1 MAKPKPTLNA
11 EQTEALEI
19 LKGQGNIFL
28 TGAAGTGKSFLL
40 KQFLREA
47 TDEEI
52 PILASTGA
60 AAILVGGRTFHSF
73 FGLGIFEGGISATI
87 ERAVENKRLVK
98 RINETDTF
106 VIDEVSMLSG
116 PTLRAAETI
125 ARRVRKNSSPW
136 GGMRVIAVGDF
147 AQLPPVNPFSQT
159 KEWAFLDEVWD
170 QSEFTH
176 VVLGEIMRSS
186 GEKFLRVLG
195 HIRDGAVNDEVT
207 KFLNSRATDLPEI
220 FDGTRLFARK
230 DNVERYNMQHLENL
244 EGEST
249 AFITIYSGK
258 AREIENFKKNAP
270 IPDVIHLKEEALVML
285 RQNDPERRWV
295 NGSLGHIKEIG
306 EEKLVIELLKGRVIE
321 LEKADF
327 TLLDADGTPVV
338 TARNFPISLAWAVTI
353 HKAQGSTLDKIW
365 VDIRRLW
372 EPGQAYVALSRVTDP
387 NELWVEG
394 WDARSIFT
402 DPAVRDFHKSYLRNP

>member
-1 MAKPKPTLNA
+1 
-11 EQTEALEI
+11 
-19 LKGQGNIFL
+19 
-28 TGAAGTGKSFLL
+28 
-40 KQFLREA
+40 
-47 TDEEI
+47 
-52 PILASTGA
+52 
-60 AAILVGGRTFHSF
+60 
-73 FGLGIFEGGISATI
+73 
-87 ERAVENKRLVK
+87 
-98 RINETDTF
+98 
-106 VIDEVSMLSG
+106 
-116 PTLRAAETI
+116 
-125 ARRVRKNSSPW
+125 
-136 GGMRVIAVGDF
+136 
-147 AQLPPVNPFSQT
+147 
-159 KEWAFLDEVWD
+159 
-170 QSEFTH
+170 
-176 VVLGEIMRSS
+176 MRSS

-195 HIRDGAVNDEVT
+195 HIRDGSVNDEVT

-244 EGEST
+244 EGAST
-249 AFITIYSGK
+249 AFITLYSGK

-306 EEKLVIELLKGRVIE
+306 EEKLVIQLLKGRVIE

-402 DPAVRDFHKSYLRNP
+402 DPAVRDFHKNYLSNP

>member
-1 MAKPKPTLNA
+1 MKKVLLNP
-11 EQTEALEI
+11 EQEAALSLLNGEE
-19 LKGQGNIFL
+19 NIFL

-40 KQFLREA
+40 KHFMRESGD
-47 TDEEI
+47 DEF

-87 ERAVENKRLVK
+87 ERAVQNKRLAK
-98 RINETDTF
+98 RIKETEGF
-106 VIDEVSMLSG
+106 IIDEVSMLSG
-116 PTLRAAETI
+116 PTLRAAESI
-125 ARRVRKNSSPW
+125 SRRIRECDEPW

-159 KEWAFLDEVWD
+159 KEWAFLDEVWE
-170 QSEFTH
+170 QSQFKH
-176 VVLGEIMRSS
+176 VALNEIMRTS
-186 GEKFLRVLG
+186 GDKFLKVLNS
-195 HIRDGAVNDEVT
+195 IRDGRVTSEVT
-207 KFLNSRATDLPEI
+207 TFLNARATDLPEI

-230 DNVERYNMQHLENL
+230 DNVDRYNFQHLEQL
-244 EGEST
+244 EGETRS
-249 AFITIYSGK
+249 FETIYSGK
-258 AREIENFKKNAP
+258 AREIENFKKHAP
-270 IPDVIHLKEEALVML
+270 IPDVIHLKEGALVML

-295 NGSLGHIKEIG
+295 NGSLGHIVEMDD
-306 EEKLVIELLKGRVIE
+306 EKLGITLLKGREIQ

-387 NELWVEG
+387 DGLWIEG

-402 DPAVRDFHKSYLRNP
+402 DPAVREFHETYFSNP

>member
-1 MAKPKPTLNA
+1 M
-11 EQTEALEI
+11 
-19 LKGQGNIFL
+19 
-28 TGAAGTGKSFLL
+28 
-40 KQFLREA
+40 
-47 TDEEI
+47 
-52 PILASTGA
+52 
-60 AAILVGGRTFHSF
+60 GGRTFHSF

-87 ERAVENKRLVK
+87 ERAVENKRLAK
-98 RINETDTF
+98 RIRETYAF

-125 ARRVRKNSSPW
+125 ARRVRKNTSPW

-147 AQLPPVNPFSQT
+147 AQLPPVNPFSQS
-159 KEWAFLDEVWD
+159 KEWAFLDEVWE
-170 QSEFTH
+170 QSEFKH
-176 VVLGEIMRSS
+176 VVLSEIMRST
-186 GEKFLRVLG
+186 GEKFLRVLN
-195 HIRDGAVNDEVT
+195 HIRDGNVNPEVT
-207 KFLNSRATDLPEI
+207 SFLNSRASDLPEV

-230 DNVERYNMQHLENL
+230 DNVDRYNFQHLENL
-244 EGEST
+244 EGKSFSFET
-249 AFITIYSGK
+249 TYSGK

-270 IPDVIHLKEEALVML
+270 IPEVIHLKEDALIML

-295 NGSLGHIKEIG
+295 NGSLGHVKTVADD
-306 EEKLVIELLKGRVIE
+306 KLVIQLLKGRIVE
-321 LEKADF
+321 VEKAVF

-338 TARNFPISLAWAVTI
+338 TAENFPISLAWAVTI

-387 NELWVEG
+387 GELWVEG

-402 DPAVRDFHKSYLRNP
+402 DPAVREFHSQLSQ

>member
-1 MAKPKPTLNA
+1 MTKAKLNA
-11 EQTEALEI
+11 EQKEALEL

-40 KQFLREA
+40 KHFLREA

-87 ERAVENKRLVK
+87 ERAVSNSRLVK
-98 RINETDTF
+98 RLKETDSI

-125 ARRVRKNSSPW
+125 ARRVRGNSTAW
-136 GGMRVIAVGDF
+136 GGIRVIAVGDF

-159 KEWAFLDEVWD
+159 KEWGFLDEVWE

-176 VVLGEIMRSS
+176 VVLNEIMRSS
-186 GEKFLRVLG
+186 GAKFLHVLN
-195 HIRDGAVNDEVT
+195 HIRDGNVNDDVT
-207 KFLNSRATDLPEI
+207 RFLNSRATDLPEV

-230 DNVERYNMQHLENL
+230 DNVDRYNLQHLENL
-244 EGEST
+244 EGESKSFET
-249 AFITIYSGK
+249 TYSGK
-258 AREIENFKKNAP
+258 AREIENFKKHAP
-270 IPDVIHLKEEALVML
+270 IPEMIRLKENALVML

-295 NGSLGHIKEIG
+295 NGSLGHVKELG
-306 EEKLVIELLKGRVIE
+306 EEKLVIQLLKGRVIE

-402 DPAVRDFHKSYLRNP
+402 DPAVREFHQSYLRNP

>member
-1 MAKPKPTLNA
+1 MAKTKPTLNA

-19 LKGQGNIFL
+19 LKSQGNIFL

-125 ARRVRKNSSPW
+125 ARRVRKNSRPW

-159 KEWAFLDEVWD
+159 KEWAFLDEV
-170 QSEFTH
+170 
-176 VVLGEIMRSS
+176 
-186 GEKFLRVLG
+186 
-195 HIRDGAVNDEVT
+195 
-207 KFLNSRATDLPEI
+207 
-220 FDGTRLFARK
+220 
-230 DNVERYNMQHLENL
+230 
-244 EGEST
+244 
-249 AFITIYSGK
+249 
-258 AREIENFKKNAP
+258 AREF
-270 IPDVIHLKEEALVML
+270 
-285 RQNDPERRWV
+285 
-295 NGSLGHIKEIG
+295 
-306 EEKLVIELLKGRVIE
+306 
-321 LEKADF
+321 
-327 TLLDADGTPVV
+327 
-338 TARNFPISLAWAVTI
+338 RNFVT
-353 HKAQGSTLDKIW
+353 S
-365 VDIRRLW
+365 
-372 EPGQAYVALSRVTDP
+372 S
-387 NELWVEG
+387 
-394 WDARSIFT
+394 FT
-402 DPAVRDFHKSYLRNP
+402 DPSRM

>member
-1 MAKPKPTLNA
+1 MKKVLLNP
-11 EQTEALEI
+11 EQEAALSLLNGEE
-19 LKGQGNIFL
+19 NIFL

-40 KQFLREA
+40 KHFMRESGD
-47 TDEEI
+47 DEF

-87 ERAVENKRLVK
+87 ERAVQNKRLAK
-98 RINETDTF
+98 RIKETEGF
-106 VIDEVSMLSG
+106 IIDEVSMLSG
-116 PTLRAAETI
+116 PTLRAAESI
-125 ARRVRKNSSPW
+125 SRRIRECDEPW

-159 KEWAFLDEVWD
+159 KEWAFLDEVWE
-170 QSEFTH
+170 QSQFKH
-176 VVLGEIMRSS
+176 VALNEIMRTS
-186 GEKFLRVLG
+186 GDKFLKVLNS
-195 HIRDGAVNDEVT
+195 IRDGRVTSEVT
-207 KFLNSRATDLPEI
+207 TFLNARATDLPEI

-230 DNVERYNMQHLENL
+230 DNVDRYNFQHLEQL
-244 EGEST
+244 EGETRS
-249 AFITIYSGK
+249 FETIYSGK
-258 AREIENFKKNAP
+258 AREIENFKKHAP
-270 IPDVIHLKEEALVML
+270 IPDVIHLKEGALVML
-285 RQNDPERRWV
+285 RQNDPERRLV
-295 NGSLGHIKEIG
+295 NGSLGHIVEMDD
-306 EEKLVIELLKGRVIE
+306 EKLGITLLKGREIQ

-353 HKAQGSTLDKIW
+353 HKAQGSTLDIIW

-387 NELWVEG
+387 DGLWIEG

-402 DPAVRDFHKSYLRNP
+402 DPAVREFHETYFSNP